1 MFMSNFLYVLYF
13 QTKGKCIFFAIMAL
27 RRRIIYKVQKGR
39 NALSTFQRALLFCCK
54 SLWLALGQWFQSYN
68 FPLPRLRF
76 SRMVFSSCCF
86 VMSLFLQWLPTSFPS
101 LFPSELSSSYDAF
114 NRPPPVYILLPPN
127 LPRSLE
133 HSMTRIIH
141 SAIYLS
147 VYNPMASSSCPYLA
161 NLDNLAI
168 PVASLVMLISFTCS
182 YLPILIIT
190 RRACHLCDVQCAQ

>member
-39 NALSTFQRALLFCCK
+39 NALSTFERALLFCCK

-76 SRMVFSSCCF
+76 SNNGFL
-86 VMSLFLQWLPTSFPS
+86 VMLFCNVPFLQWLPTSFPS
-101 LFPSELSSSYDAF
+101 LFPSELSSSYDVF
-114 NRPPPVYILLPPN
+114 NQPPPPVYILRPPN
-127 LPRSLE
+127 QPRSLE
-133 HSMTRIIH
+133 HSTTRIIH

-147 VYNPMASSSCPYLA
+147 
-161 NLDNLAI
+161 
-168 PVASLVMLISFTCS
+168 IS
-182 YLPILIIT
+182 I
-190 RRACHLCDVQCAQ
+190 